1 MTVPF
6 TFLIIKRRRG
16 FAPALLGTD
25 LVTQRDGTSN
35 RMKVFLIRNG
45 VSTAF
50 ATVNDALTGWPM
62 RVTFLTPRPVTEDRS
77 KGRMPKTEQKRIK
90 TLA

>member
-1 MTVPF
+1 MV
-6 TFLIIKRRRG
+6 
-16 FAPALLGTD
+16 
-25 LVTQRDGTSN
+25 
-35 RMKVFLIRNG
+35 RNG

-77 KGRMPKTEQKRIK
+77 KGRLPKTDQNARSEAEYR
-90 TLA
+90 TTATTTEDR